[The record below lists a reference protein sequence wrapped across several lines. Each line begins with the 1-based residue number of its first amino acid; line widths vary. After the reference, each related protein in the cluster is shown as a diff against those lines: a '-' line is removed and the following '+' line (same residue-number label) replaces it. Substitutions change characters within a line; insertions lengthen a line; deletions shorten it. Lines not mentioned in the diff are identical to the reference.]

1 MEKKIFESFLKK
13 YESEL
18 NDYIHLFDK
27 VNHESTCDNDAEV
40 SKSVS

>member
-13 YESEL
+13 YASEF
-18 NDYIHLFDK
+18 NDYIHVFDK
-27 VNHESTCDNDAEV
+27 VNHESTCDNDAEI